1 MNPYKTLNE
10 AFKARATDDLSITFI
25 EGLHNETR
33 FTYRELYQRALQLLH
48 YFQSK
53 GLQAGDELIFFLK
66 NNEKFIEAYWACIMG
81 GIIPVPVA
89 VGISDEHRSKVFR
102 IFRLLKRPHLL
113 TDNKSSDLL
122 HAYAGDSGLQTE
134 HESILTRTLLLE
146 GIRLTGEAGRE
157 HIPRD
162 KDLAFIQFSSG
173 STRDPKGVCLTHEN
187 LMTTMVD
194 MGNRA
199 QYTARDISL
208 SWMPLTHDLGLIGF
222 HLNMIVFGISQHIM
236 TTEVFS
242 RRPLLWLQ
250 KAHEKRATLLS
261 SPNFGYKHYLKMY
274 ETRADH
280 ELDLSCVRII
290 MNGAEPIS
298 VALCQEFLDVMA
310 RHGLKRDT
318 IYTCYGLAEAAL
330 GVSMPMPGSEFEYLE
345 VDRNRLSPG
354 ERIERVDAA
363 NPSVVRF
370 VMEGPPL
377 ERCGVRIGDAEAKD
391 LGVETIGEIQIRGP
405 NVTSGY
411 YNDAVSNR
419 ELYTADG
426 WLKTGDLGFLYREQ
440 VVVTGRLKDI
450 IFANGQN
457 FYPHDLE
464 AIVLAC
470 EGLELGKVATLGVRR
485 NDEDHDDI
493 LVCIVFRGELSDFL
507 PLARQ
512 VRLVINEQTGLD
524 VAHVLPVQRIPKT
537 TSGKVQRR
545 FFADSYLRGEFDDV
559 IGDML
564 QLAATSTVVE
574 ARVEISEYAH
584 RIKFICDRLL
594 PEKKLGLQ
602 ENFFEVG
609 MSSLELA
616 QIHEQIDALYPGVL
630 DITDMFDHPTMETL
644 AEFLRQKIESP

>member
-10 AFKARATDDLSITFI
+10 ALQARARDDLSITFI
-25 EGLHNETR
+25 EGTQHETG
-33 FTYRELYQRALQLLH
+33 FSYAELYRRALRLLH
-48 YFQSK
+48 YFQSRQ
-53 GLQAGDELIFFLK
+53 LRAGDELIFFLK
-66 NNEKFIEAYWACIMG
+66 NNEKFIEAYWACILG
-81 GIIPVPVA
+81 GIVPVPVA

-102 IFRLLKRPHLL
+102 IFRRLRRPHLL
-113 TDNKSSDLL
+113 TDAKSSDLL
-122 HAYAGDSGLQTE
+122 HSYAESAALQAE
-134 HESILTRTLLLE
+134 HAAILARTLLLE
-146 GIRLTGEAGRE
+146 GIQLTGAEGKE
-157 HIPRD
+157 HTPRAQ
-162 KDLAFIQFSSG
+162 DLAFIQFSSG

-187 LMTTMVD
+187 LLTTMVD
-194 MGNRA
+194 MGSRA
-199 QYTARDISL
+199 QYTERDISL

-222 HLNMIVFGISQHIM
+222 HLNMIVYGISQHIM
-236 TTEVFS
+236 ATEVFS

-298 VALCQEFLDVMA
+298 VALCHEFLDTMSK
-310 RHGLKRDT
+310 HGLKRNT

-330 GVSMPMPGSEFEYLE
+330 GVSMPVPGTEFEYLE
-345 VDRNRLSPG
+345 VDRNHLNLG
-354 ERIERVDAA
+354 EKIHPVPASHPD
-363 NPSVVRF
+363 VVRF

-377 ERCGVRIGDAEAKD
+377 ERCGVRIGDAEGKD
-391 LGVETIGEIQIRGP
+391 SGEETVGEIQIRGP

-411 YNDAVSNR
+411 YNDEESNR
-419 ELYTADG
+419 GLHTPDG
-426 WLKTGDLGFLYREQ
+426 WLKTGDLGFLYRGQ

-464 AIVLAC
+464 AIALDC
-470 EGLELGKVATLGVRR
+470 EGLELGKVAALGVRR
-485 NDEDHDDI
+485 NDADHDEV
-493 LVCIVFRGELSDFL
+493 LVCVVYRGDLKDFL

-512 VRLVINEQTGLD
+512 IKLVINEQTGLD
-524 VAHVLPVQRIPKT
+524 VTHVLPVQRIPKT

-545 FFADSYLRGEFDDV
+545 FFVDAYLRGEFDDV
-559 IGDML
+559 ISQLL

-574 ARVEISEYAH
+574 ARVEISEYEH

-594 PEKKLGLQ
+594 PDKKLGLQ
-602 ENFFEVG
+602 DNFFEVG

-630 DITDMFDHPTMETL
+630 DITDLFDHPTMEAL
-644 AEFLRQKIESP
+644 AEFLRQKLGN

>member
-10 AFKARATDDLSITFI
+10 ALHAHARDDLTISFI
-25 EGLHNETR
+25 EGTHNETS
-33 FTYRELYQRALQLLH
+33 FSYRELYRRASQLLH
-48 YFQSK
+48 YFQAK
-53 GLQAGDELIFFLK
+53 GLQPGDELIFFLK
-66 NNEKFIEAYWACIMG
+66 NNEKFIEAYWACLLG

-102 IFRLLKRPHLL
+102 IFRRLKRPHLL
-113 TDNKSSDLL
+113 TEAKSSDLL
-122 HAYAGDSGLQTE
+122 QSYARDAGVQDEHAAMLAK
-134 HESILTRTLLLE
+134 TLLLDA
-146 GIRLTGEAGRE
+146 IQPTGQAGTE
-157 HIPRD
+157 HTPRGQ
-162 KDLAFIQFSSG
+162 DLAFIQFSSG

-187 LMTTMVD
+187 LLTTMVD

-199 QYTARDISL
+199 QYTERDISL

-236 TTEVFS
+236 ATEVFS

-274 ETRADH
+274 ETRGDH

-298 VALCQEFLDVMA
+298 VALCDEFLDTMA
-310 RHGLKRDT
+310 KHGLKRNT

-330 GVSMPMPGSEFEYLE
+330 GVSMPVPGSEFEYLE
-345 VDRNRLSPG
+345 VDRNHLNPG
-354 ERIERVDAA
+354 AKIRRVDASD
-363 NPSVVRF
+363 PGLVRY
-370 VMEGPPL
+370 VIEGPPL
-377 ERCGVRIGDAEAKD
+377 DRCSLRIGDDEGGD
-391 LGVETIGEIQIRGP
+391 LGEETVGEIQIKGP

-411 YNDAVSNR
+411 YNDEAANR
-419 ELYTADG
+419 ELHTADG
-426 WLKTGDLGFLYREQ
+426 WVKTGDLGFLYRGQ
-440 VVVTGRLKDI
+440 VVVTGRQKDI

-464 AIVLAC
+464 AIALGCA
-470 EGLELGKVATLGVRR
+470 GLELGKVAALGVRQ
-485 NDEDHDDI
+485 NDADHDEI
-493 LVCIVFRGELSDFL
+493 LVCVVHRGDLKEFL

-512 VRLVINEQTGLD
+512 IRLLINEQTGLD
-524 VAHVLPVQRIPKT
+524 VTHVVPVQRIPKT

-545 FFADSYLRGEFDDV
+545 FLADSYLSGEFDDI
-559 IGDML
+559 IGEML

-574 ARVEISEYAH
+574 ARVEISEYEH
-584 RIKFICDRLL
+584 RIQFICDRLL
-594 PEKKLGLQ
+594 PEKKMGPQ
-602 ENFFEVG
+602 DNFFEVG

-630 DITDMFDHPTMETL
+630 DITDLFDHPTMETL
-644 AEFLRQKIESP
+644 AEFLRHKIES

>member
-1 MNPYKTLNE
+1 MNPYKTLSE
-10 AFKARATDDLSITFI
+10 ALRARASDDLSITFI
-25 EGLHNETR
+25 EGAHNETT
-33 FTYRELYQRALQLLH
+33 FNYRELYGRALRLLH
-48 YFQSK
+48 YFQSRD
-53 GLQAGDELIFFLK
+53 LEPGDELIFFLR
-66 NNEKFIEAYWACIMG
+66 NNEKFIEAYWACLLG

-102 IFRLLKRPHLL
+102 IFRCLQRPHLL
-113 TDNKSSDLL
+113 TDARSSDLL
-122 HAYAGDSGLQTE
+122 HSYAESAGLQSEQET
-134 HESILTRTLLLE
+134 ILARTLLVE
-146 GIRLTGEAGRE
+146 GLQPTGQEGRE
-157 HIPRD
+157 HTPRET
-162 KDLAFIQFSSG
+162 DLAFIQFSSG
-173 STRDPKGVCLTHEN
+173 STRDPKGVRLTHQN

-199 QYTARDISL
+199 QYTERDISL

-222 HLNMIVFGISQHIM
+222 HLNMVVFGISQHIM
-236 TTEVFS
+236 ATEVFS
-242 RRPLLWLQ
+242 RRPLLWMQ

-298 VALCQEFLDVMA
+298 VALCHEFLDTMS
-310 RHGLKRDT
+310 RHGLGRDT

-330 GVSMPMPGSEFEYLE
+330 GVSMPVPGSEFEHLE
-345 VDRNRLSPG
+345 VHRNHLNPG
-354 ERIERVDAA
+354 EDIRRVDAA
-363 NPSVVRF
+363 DPDAVRF

-377 ERCGVRIGDAEAKD
+377 ERCAVRIGDAAARD
-391 LGVETIGEIQIRGP
+391 LGEETVGEIQIKGP
-405 NVTSGY
+405 NVTGGY
-411 YNDAVSNR
+411 YNDEEANR
-419 ELYTADG
+419 ELYTQDG
-426 WLKTGDLGFLYREQ
+426 WLRTGDLGFLYRGQ

-464 AIVLAC
+464 AIALNC
-470 EGLELGKVATLGVRR
+470 EGLELGKVAALGVRR
-485 NDEDHDDI
+485 NDADHDEV
-493 LVCIVFRGELSDFL
+493 LVCVVYRGDLKDFL
-507 PLARQ
+507 PLARRI
-512 VRLVINEQTGLD
+512 RLLLNEQTGLD
-524 VAHVLPVQRIPKT
+524 VTHVLPVQRIPKT

-545 FFADSYLRGEFDDV
+545 FFDDV
-559 IGDML
+559 IGEML

-574 ARVEISEYAH
+574 ARVEISEYEH

-594 PEKKLGLQ
+594 PDKKLGPQ
-602 ENFFEVG
+602 DNFFEVG

-630 DITDMFDHPTMETL
+630 DITDLFDHPTMETL
-644 AEFLRQKIESP
+644 AEFLRQKLES

>member
-10 AFKARATDDLSITFI
+10 ALKARASDDLGITFI
-25 EGLHNETR
+25 EGINNETSLS
-33 FTYRELYQRALQLLH
+33 YSELYRRALRLLH
-48 YFQSK
+48 Y
-53 GLQAGDELIFFLK
+53 LQTKDLQPGDELIFFLK
-66 NNEKFIEAYWACIMG
+66 NNEKFIEAYWACLLG

-89 VGISDEHRSKVFR
+89 VGISDEHRSKIFR

-113 TDNKSSDLL
+113 TDSKSADLL
-122 HAYAGDSGLQTE
+122 HAYAQEAGLQSE
-134 HESILTRTLLLE
+134 LIAILAKTLLLE
-146 GIRLTGEAGRE
+146 GIQLTGEAGSE
-157 HIPRD
+157 HTPGE

-199 QYTARDISL
+199 QYTGRDISL

-236 TTEVFS
+236 ATEVFS

-274 ETRADH
+274 EARTDH
-280 ELDLSCVRII
+280 KLDLSCVRII

-298 VALCQEFLDVMA
+298 VALCHEFLDVMGK
-310 RHGLKRDT
+310 HGLKRNT

-330 GVSMPMPGSEFEYLE
+330 GVSMPITGNEFEYLE
-345 VDRNRLSPG
+345 VDRNHLSLG
-354 ERIERVDAA
+354 QKVQRA
-363 NPSVVRF
+363 NSTHPNMVRF

-377 ERCGVRIGDAEAKD
+377 ERCGVRIGDAEGRD
-391 LGVETIGEIQIRGP
+391 LGAETVGEIQIKGP

-411 YNDAVSNR
+411 YNDEASNR

-426 WLKTGDLGFLYREQ
+426 WLKTGDLGFLHRNQ

-464 AIVLAC
+464 AIALSC
-470 EGLELGKVATLGVRR
+470 EGLELGKIAALGVRR
-485 NDEDHDDI
+485 NDSDHDDV
-493 LVCIVFRGELSDFL
+493 LVCVVYRGDLKDFL

-512 VRLVINEQTGLD
+512 IRLVINEQTGLD
-524 VAHVLPVQRIPKT
+524 VTHVLPVQRIPKT

-545 FFADSYLRGEFDDV
+545 FFADSYLLGEFDDI
-559 IGDML
+559 IGELL

-594 PEKKLGLQ
+594 PEKKLRL
-602 ENFFEVG
+602 EDNFFEVG

-630 DITDMFDHPTMETL
+630 DITDLFDHPTMETL
-644 AEFLRQKIESP
+644 AEFLRQKLEN

>member
-10 AFKARATDDLSITFI
+10 ALKARANDELSITFI
-25 EGLHNETR
+25 EGLHNETS
-33 FTYRELYQRALQLLH
+33 FSYRELYQRASRLLH
-48 YFQSK
+48 YFQGS

-66 NNEKFIEAYWACIMG
+66 NNEKFIEAYWACILG
-81 GIIPVPVA
+81 GMIPVPVA
-89 VGISDEHRSKVFR
+89 VGISDEHRSKIFR
-102 IFRLLKRPHLL
+102 IFRVLKRPYLL
-113 TDNKSSDLL
+113 TDGKSADLL
-122 HAYAGDSGLQTE
+122 KAYAAEAGLQAE
-134 HESILTRTLLLE
+134 QANILAKTLLLE
-146 GIRLTGEAGRE
+146 DIRPTGEAGRE
-157 HIPRD
+157 HTPRD

-187 LMTTMVD
+187 LLTTMVD

-199 QYTARDISL
+199 RYTQQDISL

-222 HLNMIVFGISQHIM
+222 HINMIVFGISQHVM
-236 TTEVFS
+236 ATEVFS

-274 ETRADH
+274 ETRSDH

-298 VALCQEFLDVMA
+298 VSLCHEFLDVMA
-310 RHGLKRDT
+310 RHGLRRNT

-330 GVSMPMPGSEFEYLE
+330 GVSMPVPGSEFEYLE
-345 VDRNRLSPG
+345 VDRNHLSPG
-354 ERIERVDAA
+354 EKIRRLSATSSD
-363 NPSVVRF
+363 VVRF
-370 VMEGPPL
+370 VLEGPPL
-377 ERCGVRIGDAEAKD
+377 DRCAVRIGDAEGRD
-391 LGVETIGEIQIRGP
+391 LGQETVGEFQIKGP
-405 NVTSGY
+405 NVTLGY
-411 YNDAVSNR
+411 YNDDASNR

-426 WLKTGDLGFLYREQ
+426 WVKTGDLGFLYRDQ

-464 AIVLAC
+464 AIALAC
-470 EGLELGKVATLGVRR
+470 EGLELGKVAALGVRH
-485 NDEDHDDI
+485 NDADHDEV
-493 LVCIVFRGELSDFL
+493 LVCVVFRGDLKDFL

-512 VRLVINEQTGLD
+512 IRLVINEQTGLD
-524 VAHVLPVQRIPKT
+524 VTHVLPVQRIPKT

-545 FFADSYLRGEFDDV
+545 FFVDGYLRGEFDDV
-559 IGDML
+559 IGQML
-564 QLAATSTVVE
+564 QLTATSTVVE
-574 ARVEISEYAH
+574 ARVEISEYEH

-594 PEKKLGLQ
+594 PEKNLGPQ
-602 ENFFEVG
+602 DNFFEVG

-616 QIHEQIDALYPGVL
+616 QIHEQLDALYPGVL
-630 DITDMFDHPTMETL
+630 DITDLFDHPTMETL
-644 AEFLRQKIESP
+644 AEFLRHKIEN